1 MTATRDLGV
10 LEGPVLVFGGPYS
23 NLAATRALFAEAG
36 RLGIPRERI
45 ICTGDIVAYC
55 GEPAETVAL
64 VRESGIPVLMGN
76 VEESLADDAEDCGC
90 GFEED
95 TACARLS
102 VDWYAFARG
111 ALDADAKAW
120 MRALPR
126 RIAFTLAGR
135 ELAVIHGGAVAI
147 NRFIF
152 PSTPAGEKR
161 AELAL
166 TGGDGIVAGHSG
178 LPFAELVGGRLWLNA
193 GVIGMPANDGTPRGW
208 YALLIP
214 RARAIRVAFFPLAYD
229 HGATA
234 RTMAARGLKRD
245 YAEALSTGFWP
256 SIDVLPLAERRV
268 RGRALT
274 PPDLIWP
281 AARAAAAVPSLTA
294 GA

>member
-1 MTATRDLGV
+1 MTATRDLGT
-10 LEGPVLVFGGPYS
+10 LDGPVLVFGGPYG
-23 NLAATRALFAEAG
+23 NLAATRAVLDEAG

-45 ICTGDIVAYC
+45 LCTGDVVAYC

-64 VRESGIPVLMGN
+64 LREAGIATVMGN
-76 VEESLADDAEDCGC
+76 VEESLADDAPDCGC
-90 GFEED
+90 GFEEE

-102 VDWYAFARG
+102 VDWYAFARRT
-111 ALDADAKAW
+111 LDAEAKAW

-126 RIAFTLAGR
+126 RLTFTLAGR
-135 ELAVIHGGAVAI
+135 RLAVIHGGAVAI
-147 NRFIF
+147 NRFVF
-152 PSTPAGEKR
+152 PSTPAGDKR

-166 TGGDGIVAGHSG
+166 TGTDGVIAGHSG
-178 LPFAELVGGRLWLNA
+178 LPFAELLGDRLWLNA
-193 GVIGMPANDGTPRGW
+193 GVVGMPANDGTPRTW

-214 RARAIRVAFFPLAYD
+214 RVRAIRVAFFPLAYD

-234 RTMAARGLKRD
+234 GVMAARGLPRD
-245 YAEALSTGFWP
+245 YAEALATGLWP
-256 SIDVLPLAERRV
+256 SMDILPPAERRT

-281 AARAAAAVPSLTA
+281 AARVAAPSLTA